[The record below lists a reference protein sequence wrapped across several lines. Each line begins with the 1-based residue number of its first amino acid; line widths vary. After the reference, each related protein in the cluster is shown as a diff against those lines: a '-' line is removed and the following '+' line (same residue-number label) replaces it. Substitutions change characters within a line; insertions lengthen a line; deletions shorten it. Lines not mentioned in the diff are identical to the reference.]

1 MSRIDYWHTMMPY
14 MGTRKLAAKL
24 RAEGH
29 AVGRKLVRTYMQEM
43 GIHVVYPKP
52 NLSKRN
58 FKEAIVPYLLRNKVI
73 CFPNQVWSI
82 DITYI
87 KMQRGHMYLTA
98 IIDRFS
104 RKIMGWELSDALET
118 APVLEAVQSAV
129 ERFGIPAIFN
139 SDQGSQFTRMEYKTL
154 LRSLSIRQSM
164 DGKSRWAD
172 NIMIERWFR
181 SLKTEM
187 VYINEFRSPKE
198 LRQAIRQ
205 YICDYNTL
213 RPHEALDYETP
224 EDVFLSCFAP
234 DAAALSRLNRFAA
247 ADSVHIS
254 CGWLRPRQSQ
264 VRKNWVHAFSMR
276 GLDKGT
282 IIEEGAAT

>member
-1 MSRIDYWHTMMPY
+1 
-14 MGTRKLAAKL
+14 
-24 RAEGH
+24 
-29 AVGRKLVRTYMQEM
+29 
-43 GIHVVYPKP
+43 
-52 NLSKRN
+52 
-58 FKEAIVPYLLRNKVI
+58 
-73 CFPNQVWSI
+73 
-82 DITYI
+82 
-87 KMQRGHMYLTA
+87 MQRGHMYLTA
-98 IIDRFS
+98 IIDWFS
-104 RKIMGWELSDALET
+104 RKIIGWELSDTLET

-234 DAAALSRLNRFAA
+234 DAAGTSQQNSHIFLSWA
-247 ADSVHIS
+247 
-254 CGWLRPRQSQ
+254 
-264 VRKNWVHAFSMR
+264 
-276 GLDKGT
+276 
-282 IIEEGAAT
+282 